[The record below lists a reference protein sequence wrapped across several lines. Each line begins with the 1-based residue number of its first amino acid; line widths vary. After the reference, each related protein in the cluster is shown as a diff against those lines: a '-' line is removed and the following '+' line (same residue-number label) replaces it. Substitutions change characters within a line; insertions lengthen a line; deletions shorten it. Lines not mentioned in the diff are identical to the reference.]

1 MNLQARRTGQIWHGS
16 IPLVLAMSLIA
27 CGKSDAPQAAK
38 PAEQPSPAAATP
50 ASTSAKAVPPVVN
63 ACSLATTAEI
73 EAATGHKAMDPAEE
87 ASLDRASN
95 CSFGE
100 PGTPMMAGKPMSN
113 VAEISVITGGDDYY
127 AGPVAQV
134 NGIFD
139 MAAENAGEVE
149 VVEGLG
155 ERAHWTPGP
164 PFYTLR
170 VIQGPYLMEVS
181 VAPNFGGRPAAERI
195 ARNALQK
202 LP

>member
-1 MNLQARRTGQIWHGS
+1 MNLHVRRTGSIWHGS
-16 IPLVLAMSLIA
+16 ILLVLAMSLIA
-27 CGKSDAPQAAK
+27 CGKSDAPDAAK
-38 PAEQPSPAAATP
+38 PTEQPSPAAAT
-50 ASTSAKAVPPVVN
+50 SAKAAPPIVK

-73 EAATGHKAMDPAEE
+73 EAATGHQAMDPVEE

-134 NGIFD
+134 NAIFD
-139 MAAENAGEVE
+139 MAAKNAGEVE
-149 VVEGLG
+149 VVEALG

-170 VIQGPYLMEVS
+170 VVQGPYLVEVS
-181 VAPNFGGRPAAERI
+181 VDPDFGGRQAAEQI
-195 ARNALQK
+195 ARNALQE

>member
-1 MNLQARRTGQIWHGS
+1 MGFDDWAVVCANVGFVDRYSGSVSSLPLGFALVGTDEGMRSAVWRFAR
-16 IPLVLAMSLIA
+16 PSLHDRGIR
-27 CGKSDAPQAAK
+27 G
-38 PAEQPSPAAATP
+38 
-50 ASTSAKAVPPVVN
+50 
-63 ACSLATTAEI
+63 
-73 EAATGHKAMDPAEE
+73 MDPVEE

-134 NGIFD
+134 NAIFD
-139 MAAENAGEVE
+139 MAAKNAGEVE
-149 VVEGLG
+149 VVEALG

-170 VIQGPYLMEVS
+170 VVQGPYLVEVS
-181 VAPNFGGRPAAERI
+181 VDPDFGGRQAAEQI
-195 ARNALQK
+195 ARNALQE